1 VFSCGDRCHTAIVS
15 KRLTKADWNPNLPAR
30 ELAADST
37 AGSVPS
43 QPIHCGHLAMLWDC
57 SHANCISTCS
67 RFSSKPNDG
76 PRKTSIARG
85 RAEVKEGWALGL
97 LVLGR
102 VGFGPLRPDNGI
114 RLLIKAI
121 SADSARLYHNAEP
134 VLQVRNIAQKD
145 TITVGSYRWDLST
158 RRDAERKLRP
168 SRLRPSASIF

>member
-1 VFSCGDRCHTAIVS
+1 
-15 KRLTKADWNPNLPAR
+15 
-30 ELAADST
+30 
-37 AGSVPS
+37 
-43 QPIHCGHLAMLWDC
+43 
-57 SHANCISTCS
+57 
-67 RFSSKPNDG
+67 
-76 PRKTSIARG
+76 
-85 RAEVKEGWALGL
+85 VKEGWALGL